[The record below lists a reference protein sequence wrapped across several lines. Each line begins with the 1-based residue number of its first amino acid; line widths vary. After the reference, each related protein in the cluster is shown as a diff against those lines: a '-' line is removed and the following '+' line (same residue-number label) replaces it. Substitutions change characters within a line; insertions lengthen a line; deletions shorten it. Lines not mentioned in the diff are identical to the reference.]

1 MDVADRIGET
11 PVVGDKPQS
20 RVVIQKV
27 TIRRGRVAPAF
38 AFALARVAPAGA
50 GR

>member
-11 PVVGDKPQS
+11 PVVGDKPES

-27 TIRRGRVAPAF
+27 TIRAVPPPPSPSSP
-38 AFALARVAPAGA
+38 PAGA